1 MEKNSL
7 LALLLI
13 ATSIVMS
20 PYAHGQWVQTN
31 GPYYSFITCFAADD
45 SVILAG
51 SAGDTLYR
59 STDNGE
65 NWTANSVVGQV
76 ETFCLAVSGK
86 KIFAGTDGGISLSTD
101 NGATWAWAS
110 ALRLR
115 NPSTFGIVYALAVS
129 DSNIFSGVEAA
140 AGVGEIYLSTDDGV
154 NWNIASAGINFGKI
168 SAFAVV
174 SNGAGGNEVFAGTD
188 RGIYLSTNTGSS
200 WNEVNH
206 GLPDSAVTSLAVIG
220 TNLFAGTH
228 DGVFVSTNNGITW
241 SSANSGLTS
250 NEISSLAV
258 NGTNIFAGTW
268 DQGVFFSTN
277 NGGTWNSVNDGLYK
291 NNVNALACIG
301 SNVFAG
307 FMDDAIYRS
316 TDNGTI
322 WKAVNSGSTENP
334 PIRSL
339 STIGNT
345 VFAATDYELYAS
357 LHDGDVWNPTLFGY
371 RVASSMGAV
380 VYATDDT
387 GVCISLDGGI
397 SWTTLLNTG
406 FPWFELPVDLTAIGI
421 NIFLATAPENDLDT
435 NAGIYL
441 STNNGGSWSLT
452 KVKSPSVSAVV
463 TNGNNIYAIIG
474 GSLWASLDTGSTWQ
488 RVPVPPYGSPPPIFA
503 VTFRDSEMFLGTS
516 SGALRSMDKG
526 EHWQFINL
534 GLPMYVSGLTVHGTT
549 VFAGTTAGVYVL
561 NNDDT
566 SWTAVNTGLPSTSNS
581 ISSIIADDSDLYV
594 ALGQSVWRRPLSEI
608 ITAIK
613 MPLSNRPITF
623 LLFQNYPNPFN
634 PSTVI
639 SYELGTTLIVSLE
652 VFDMLGRKIETLISE
667 RQTAG
672 THSVI
677 FNASNLSS
685 GVYFYRLIAGSFI
698 ETKKLMVIK

>member
-1 MEKNSL
+1 MGKNSL

-13 ATSIVMS
+13 ATFIAMS
-20 PYAHGQWVQTN
+20 PYAHGQWIQTN
-31 GPYYSFITCFAADD
+31 GPYYSFITCFVADD

-110 ALRLR
+110 VLRLR

-129 DSNIFSGVEAA
+129 DSNIFAGVEAA

-154 NWNIASAGINFGKI
+154 NWNIASAEINFGKI

-174 SNGAGGNEVFAGTD
+174 SNGAGGTEVFAGTD

-206 GLPDSAVTSLAVIG
+206 GLPGSAVTSLAVIG

-258 NGTNIFAGTW
+258 NGTKIFAGTW

-291 NNVNALACIG
+291 NNVNALACVG
-301 SNVFAG
+301 TNVFAG
-307 FMDDAIYRS
+307 FMDDAIYCS
-316 TDNGTI
+316 TDIGTI

-357 LHDGDVWNPTLFGY
+357 SHDGEDWNPTLFGY

-380 VYATDDT
+380 VYSTDDT
-387 GVCISLDGGI
+387 GVCISTDGGI
-397 SWTTLLNTG
+397 SWTTPLNTG

-421 NIFLATAPENDLDT
+421 NIFVATAPENDLDT

-463 TNGNNIYAIIG
+463 ANGNNINAIIG

-488 RVPVPPYGSPPPIFA
+488 RVSIPPYGSPPPIIA
-503 VTFRDSEMFLGTS
+503 VAFRDSEMFVGTS
-516 SGALRSMDKG
+516 SGVLRSTDKG
-526 EHWQFINL
+526 IQWEYIDS
-534 GLPMYVSGLTVHGTT
+534 GLPTSISGLAVHGTT
-549 VFAGTTAGVYVL
+549 VFAGTMVGVYVL

-566 SWTAVNTGLPSTSNS
+566 SWSEVNTGLPSTSKS
-581 ISSIIADDSDLYV
+581 VSSIVADDSNLYA
-594 ALGQSVWRRPLSEI
+594 ALGQSVWRRPISEM
-608 ITAIK
+608 ITAVK
-613 MPLSNRPITF
+613 TLPSTKPFTF

-634 PSTVI
+634 PTTVI
-639 SYELGTTLIVSLE
+639 SYQLPTNDFMRLE
-652 VFDMLGRKIETLISE
+652 IYDVLGRKIKTLVSE
-667 RQTAG
+667 RQSAG
-672 THSVI
+672 AHSVT
-677 FNASNLSS
+677 FNAGGLSS
-685 GVYFYRLIAGSFI
+685 GVYFYRLTAGSFV
-698 ETKKLMVIK
+698 ETKKLMLIK